1 MVWVKQ
7 QHGWLLV
14 LLLLALP
21 AWAESEVPTLELL
34 EFLAEWQ
41 DEEGDWIDP
50 VEFVN
55 NGGVHESESNEENS
69 DE

>member
-1 MVWVKQ
+1 MAWVNR

-21 AWAESEVPTLELL
+21 AWAESEAPTLELL

-50 VEFVN
+50 VEFVG
-55 NGGVHESESNEENS
+55 NGGMHESESNEESS

>member
-1 MVWVKQ
+1 MAWANR

-55 NGGVHESESNEENS
+55 NGGVHESESNEESS